1 MGVPDPIRRLARPV
15 RSPAS
20 YRPAHADIFRH
31 MTLFTS
37 NTTLSS
43 AEQATYQALLIHEA
57 GHAVMA
63 CHFGYPLEYVAYQSY
78 NQATTQTGEVRFEKF
93 QGPARAAAKD
103 QYLKVVVAGVAAELA
118 INNRV
123 AVDQFRMSLAD
134 LHPMDDLSR
143 FLYAQV
149 KDLSAYQPDSTAVQ
163 TFLTSNYQSRQTYK
177 PDWDAQVQ
185 ACVDLFTG
193 PLSRPLKA
201 VIQLLDSTFLGQ
213 KNLQRV
219 IGVDAPDI
227 QKLVP

>member
-1 MGVPDPIRRLARPV
+1 
-15 RSPAS
+15 
-20 YRPAHADIFRH
+20 

-63 CHFGYPLEYVAYQSY
+63 CHFGYPLKYVAYQSY
-78 NQATTQTGEVRFEKF
+78 NQAATQTGEVRFDLL
-93 QGPARAAAKD
+93 QVPARAAAKD

-149 KDLSAYQPDSTAVQ
+149 KDLSAYPPDSAQVQ
-163 TFLTSNYQSRQTYK
+163 PFLASIYPSRQAYE

-193 PLSRPLKA
+193 PLSGPLKA
-201 VIQLLDSTFLGQ
+201 VIQLLDSTFLGR
-213 KNLQRV
+213 KNLPKV
-219 IGVDAPDI
+219 IGVDAPAI
-227 QKLVP
+227 QNLVP